1 MARDRSRR
9 RKRRRLVETHR
20 RFVDAEKLIRR
31 LERDYPGADLS
42 CLYDDLE
49 AIRNGRKVHLDIAR
63 WLRQRVEN

>member
-9 RKRRRLVETHR
+9 RKRRRLGEIHR
-20 RFVDAEKLIRR
+20 RFVEAERLVRR

-49 AIRNGRKVHLDIAR
+49 AIRDGRRVHLDLAR